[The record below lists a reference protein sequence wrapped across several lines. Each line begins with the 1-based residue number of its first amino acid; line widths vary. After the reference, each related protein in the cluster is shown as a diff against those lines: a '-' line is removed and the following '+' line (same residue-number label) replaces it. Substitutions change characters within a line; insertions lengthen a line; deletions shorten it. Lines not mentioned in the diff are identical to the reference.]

1 VLSVY
6 RRHREKCPHADD
18 RISRKCRCAL
28 WAKGTIEGK
37 PYQKSLKTRNF
48 ERAEQLARKIE
59 NGVQAKQQ
67 PKGITTKEAL
77 AAFIK
82 DCEGRNLSRNTLRKY
97 QTLESTLNT
106 FGQDHGIVR
115 CQDFTSDSVRD
126 FRSSRRLAS
135 LTSSKELGHLRTFF
149 QFCIDR
155 GWLTKNPAKSIKA
168 PQVKIN
174 PRLPFSE
181 KEIQNILSEA
191 EDDRELSFILTL
203 RHTGLRIGDA
213 SLLKTSQLADNR
225 IYLYTTKAGT
235 PVSILIPETL
245 VSLLKKLPPKGGH
258 FFLRGESTHPH
269 TASDLWRK
277 RIKAICK
284 EVGIAPD
291 HPHRFRHS
299 LAADLLSKGVSVENV
314 AAILGNSPAIVQ
326 KHYSQWISSRQDAL
340 DAALQST
347 WKLAL
352 QVVKNK

>member
-18 RISRKCRCAL
+18 RVSRKCRCAL
-28 WAKGTIEGK
+28 WAKGTVEGK

-48 ERAEQLARKIE
+48 ERAEQLARKTE
-59 NGVQAKQQ
+59 NGVQPKEQ
-67 PKGITTKEAL
+67 PKGITIKDAL

-82 DCEGRNLSRNTLRKY
+82 DCEGRHLSRNTLRKY
-97 QTLESTLNT
+97 RSLESSLCT
-106 FGQDHGIVR
+106 FGQNRGINQ
-115 CQDFTSDSVRD
+115 CMHFTTDSLRD
-126 FRSSRRLAS
+126 FRATRHLAS

-149 QFCIDR
+149 QFCIER
-155 GWLTKNPAKSIKA
+155 GWLTSNPAKTIKA

-181 KEIQNILSEA
+181 KEIQNILSKA
-191 EDDRELSFILTL
+191 EDDRELAFILLL

-213 SLLKTSQLADNR
+213 SLLRLSALSENR
-225 IYLYTTKAGT
+225 LHLHTTKSGT
-235 PVSILIPETL
+235 PVSILIPDSL
-245 VSLLKKLPPKGGH
+245 LNLLKKLPPKGGF

-284 EVGIAPD
+284 EVGIVPD

-299 LAADLLSKGVSVENV
+299 LAADLLSKDVSVENV

-347 WKLAL
+347 WKPAL
-352 QVVKNK
+352 QIVKK